1 MNQSEI
7 ISTFKVNISNAELR
21 DIDFFKLIKK
31 TMIITEITVRLMHIN
46 YQYFFLRAYKFIVT
60 YAYIFK
66 KIDI

>member
-1 MNQSEI
+1 MQDYEI
-7 ISTFKVNISNAELR
+7 LI
-21 DIDFFKLIKK
+21 FFKLIKK